1 MTCSIINSVPFT
13 FLVGPGHT
21 KLTIQSGLA
30 SHVSGPLDHLMNS
43 GQTRES
49 KHQIAVLEDE
59 DVETFV
65 AFCEYAYTG
74 DYVVPPPGC
83 REDDKEQ
90 DSINNPFSGMIPEDT
105 GNTTPA
111 AGLAEPPQQPAE
123 VSKELYV
130 VPRNGNE
137 LERGH
142 GGQEEAGALSQQPGR
157 TNEEEAWPLSTHT
170 EYLPQDPAAT
180 PRETDQSP
188 TSSADPSP
196 SRGRRRRRR
205 KFDEQG
211 FIQDPSLKLTPPCTP
226 PGAARVE
233 SAQAAKLPFAETPV
247 NPHALT
253 EAAADL
259 PNSAIQ
265 PMGNPEPTFGNGVK
279 ESGYDGID
287 GVQNRQQEDPSGS
300 RVQPVIDTSFA
311 NQQFSPQHE
320 KGTTTLWDEFTVIDD
335 TGLRPP
341 HRATRTSNPLP
352 GIALPYLIF
361 HAKLYVFATRYLIP
375 DLAHLCL
382 QKLHHDLLN
391 LAFPDP
397 DPENQYVEQLVLT
410 TTKARMVVD
419 LLSYTYTKTTRL
431 EPITPSSATQLRD
444 NELRRLVVHYA
455 ACKVRDLAEYCPPT
469 EPIVGSTFYSEAPE
483 RPSARGFRAL
493 LDTLPE
499 LASDLIYRMI

>member
-1 MTCSIINSVPFT
+1 MNSVPFT
-13 FLVGPGHT
+13 FLVGPSHT

-49 KHQIAVLEDE
+49 KHQIAILEDE

-83 REDDKEQ
+83 REDNKEQ
-90 DSINNPFSGMIPEDT
+90 DSINNPFNGMIPEDT
-105 GNTTPA
+105 GNSTPA
-111 AGLAEPPQQPAE
+111 AGLAGPPQQPAE
-123 VSKELYV
+123 LLNEPYV
-130 VPRNGNE
+130 VDRGDNE
-137 LERGH
+137 REGDRER
-142 GGQEEAGALSQQPGR
+142 EEEVGALNQQPGR
-157 TNEEEAWPLSTHT
+157 REGEAWPLSTHT

-180 PRETDQSP
+180 PRESDQSP
-188 TSSADPSP
+188 ASSADPSP
-196 SRGRRRRRR
+196 SRGRRRRRG
-205 KFDEQG
+205 KSDEQG

-233 SAQAAKLPFAETPV
+233 PAQAAQLPFAEPTE
-247 NPHALT
+247 NPHAST
-253 EAAADL
+253 EEAAAQ
-259 PNSAIQ
+259 PKSTIQ
-265 PMGNPEPTFGNGVK
+265 PMGHPGSTFGNGVK
-279 ESGYDGID
+279 ESGYDE
-287 GVQNRQQEDPSGS
+287 VQNRQDKDPSAR

-311 NQQFSPQHE
+311 NQQFSPRHE
-320 KGTTTLWDEFTVIDD
+320 TGTTTLWDEFTVIDD
-335 TGLRPP
+335 TGLRPS
-341 HRATRTSNPLP
+341 HHATRASNPLP
-352 GIALPYLIF
+352 GVALPYLIF

-469 EPIVGSTFYSEAPE
+469 EPIVGSTFYSEELE

-493 LDTLPE
+493 LDNLPE